1 VENQPLKSPLGIRK
15 NDRSEPRFRSATL
28 KKIVMRRL
36 FFWEFSR
43 TSWQYDIVVALILAF
58 IFLTPRDFF
67 KDQPRAV
74 SVVQIPGAPH
84 ESVFL
89 IDPSLMR
96 DVALGMRGQ
105 RAIELVQK
113 RTGKR
118 MQLIRLESVTDPDEE
133 VTCFM
138 AFFKP

>member
-1 VENQPLKSPLGIRK
+1 
-15 NDRSEPRFRSATL
+15 
-28 KKIVMRRL
+28 MRRL
-36 FFWEFSR
+36 IFWDFPR
-43 TSWQYDIVVALILAF
+43 ASWQYDIVVALILAF
-58 IFLTPRDFF
+58 VLLTPRALF

-74 SVVQIPGAPH
+74 NVVQIPGAPR

-96 DVALGMRGQ
+96 DVPESLRGQ

-113 RTGKR
+113 RTGKK
-118 MQLIRLESVTDPDEE
+118 MQLIRLETVTDPDEE

>member
-1 VENQPLKSPLGIRK
+1 
-15 NDRSEPRFRSATL
+15 
-28 KKIVMRRL
+28 MRRL
-36 FFWEFSR
+36 FFWEFAR

-58 IFLTPRDFF
+58 IFLTPKAFF

-74 SVVQIPGAPH
+74 SVVQIPGAPR

-89 IDPSLMR
+89 IAPSLMR
-96 DVALGMRGQ
+96 DVALNSRGQ

-118 MQLIRLESVTDPDEE
+118 MQLIRLETVTDPDEE